1 MRICIPMVKM
11 YDDKPETAAKQ
22 HDLIL
27 IAHTLDHVILKTP
40 ITRITIDLEV
50 TAK

>member
-22 HDLIL
+22 HDLIRL
-27 IAHTLDHVILKTP
+27 CQVNPAQSK
-40 ITRITIDLEV
+40 
-50 TAK
+50 